1 MEIGW
6 SWECF
11 LMLFEGKIGFFAYIR
26 LHRVRILEIIRD
38 VFYFEIRSD
47 YEI

>member
-1 MEIGW
+1 MEIRW
-6 SWECF
+6 YSECF
-11 LMLFEGKIGFFAYIR
+11 LVLFEGEIGFFAYIR